1 MSKAVTRSSKL
12 VAKVTADKST
22 KSATERAL
30 EYVRKAPR
38 LQIQDLRD
46 NPGARTSGRQVSK
59 GHNQAGHTI
68 GELERARKPP
78 LGWVW
83 GDFYAPWQRRFP
95 GERHFNGDVNIRR
108 EYTPLSLLEL
118 QRIIDLGYLDT
129 TKLIDICALCS
140 TKLMQVKP
148 EWRQFGI
155 NLTDQGSE
163 IFAAKI
169 NLEVQW
175 ASLTCIA
182 AVEKAG
188 GRIRTAYYDLESLKA
203 AVDPEKWFSTGQPI
217 PPRKY
222 PPHSVMNYYT
232 NPNYRGYLA
241 DEESIE
247 NSEERLAQIV
257 GYERKQAEEVNNE
270 QKKPSQVFLGLES
283 GSIVSLADEKV
294 FEPTHPS
301 LVDYYRPEEPLSDH
315 LR

>member
-1 MSKAVTRSSKL
+1 MSCRYVKNRYKIFSVGGQDGGQENSISYRASTGVCGQDVKTQ
-12 VAKVTADKST
+12 TAGPSRQ
-22 KSATERAL
+22 S
-30 EYVRKAPR
+30 
-38 LQIQDLRD
+38 
-46 NPGARTSGRQVSK
+46 GARTSGKQVTK

-83 GDFYAPWQRRFP
+83 GDFYGPWHRAFP
-95 GERHFNGDVNIRR
+95 CDRHFNGDVNIRR

-140 TKLMQVKP
+140 TKLVQVKP

-155 NLTDQGSE
+155 SLTDEGSE

-175 ASLTCIA
+175 ASMTCIA

-217 PPRKY
+217 PPRKM
-222 PPHSVMNYYT
+222 PPHSVMDYYT

-241 DEESIE
+241 DVRQSTKVLTVWLKLSVM
-247 NSEERLAQIV
+247 NAQV
-257 GYERKQAEEVNNE
+257 E
-270 QKKPSQVFLGLES
+270 QMK
-283 GSIVSLADEKV
+283 
-294 FEPTHPS
+294 
-301 LVDYYRPEEPLSDH
+301 
-315 LR
+315 